1 MVKLEPGAVPSV
13 ASQRAASAMIG
24 TRGGSTPALTS
35 PPARARNL
43 GALAAAAIALAVA
56 TGWPA
61 RAEDSGFWDVIRS
74 MSRGYDNF
82 APSPDWGERRAA
94 RRAARQARRAA
105 PAKTQVVRLPEQ
117 PPVLKAADP
126 LQRPNPLAT
135 LLRDPTLRKGDIVMF
150 PDGPRVFT
158 GDHGTRHAM
167 ADFVSASRSKTMA
180 KSTRKILA
188 SLPVG
193 ENSAWSAD
201 TAGATGRLA
210 QSAPDTA
217 ADVEATGAVTGKSR
231 SRR

>member
-1 MVKLEPGAVPSV
+1 
-13 ASQRAASAMIG
+13 MIR
-24 TRGGSTPALTS
+24 TGGRSTPAATRRS
-35 PPARARNL
+35 ARAIHL
-43 GALAAAAIALAVA
+43 SALAAAAITFGAV

-94 RRAARQARRAA
+94 RRAARQARRTA
-105 PAKTQVVRLPEQ
+105 PTKTQVVRLPEQ
-117 PPVLKAADP
+117 PAPVLKAADP

-193 ENSAWSAD
+193 ENNAWSAD

-210 QSAPDTA
+210 HSAPDTA

>member
-1 MVKLEPGAVPSV
+1 
-13 ASQRAASAMIG
+13 MIG
-24 TRGGSTPALTS
+24 TRGGSTPALT
-35 PPARARNL
+35 PRLAHARNL
-43 GALAAAAIALAVA
+43 GALAAAAIALAAA

-105 PAKTQVVRLPEQ
+105 PTNTQVVRLPEQ
-117 PPVLKAADP
+117 PAPVLKAADP
-126 LQRPNPLAT
+126 AQRPNPLAT

-167 ADFVSASRSKTMA
+167 ADFVSASRSTTVA

-193 ENSAWSAD
+193 ENNAWSAD
-201 TAGATGRLA
+201 TAGAGGRLA
-210 QSAPDTA
+210 QGAPGIA

>member
-1 MVKLEPGAVPSV
+1 
-13 ASQRAASAMIG
+13 MI
-24 TRGGSTPALTS
+24 TTSSGSTPAAT
-35 PPARARNL
+35 PPLARARNL
-43 GALAAAAIALAVA
+43 AALAAAAIALAAA

-94 RRAARQARRAA
+94 RRAARQARRPA
-105 PAKTQVVRLPEQ
+105 PARTQVVRLPEQ
-117 PPVLKAADP
+117 PASVLKAADP

-150 PDGPRVFT
+150 PDGPRVFA

-167 ADFVSASRSKTMA
+167 ADFVSASRSKTVA
-180 KSTRKILA
+180 KSTRKVLA

-193 ENSAWSAD
+193 ENSAWNAD
-201 TAGATGRLA
+201 AAGAGGRLA
-210 QSAPDTA
+210 QSAPDVA
-217 ADVEATGAVTGKSR
+217 ADVEATGAVSGKSR